1 MTSAKLN
8 RILVPTDFSETAG
21 HALRYASDMARRLGA
36 SLTVVYSDPFVPPID
51 FTATVGGWDES
62 SFNLLK
68 ARAEEQLQREAEAN
82 IHPSVLF
89 DTVVRVATPIDG
101 ILEQAHE
108 SGAGLIVMGTHGRTG
123 FRRLAIGSV
132 TEAILRRSEVPVIA
146 VPPHGATA
154 TSIKTIVC
162 PVIYNEQCL
171 DALTFAA
178 QIAPPDA
185 RFIVV
190 RATPADEVVRATP
203 ASDIIRSADDLF
215 ELRAW
220 VPEAIATRCE
230 PKMIGSEHVAN
241 QIDSLARSI
250 HADLIV
256 AAEPDDRSAADVLHG
271 TFAARLVQHADCPVL
286 TMNSPAAHAA
296 SRIARQEQR
305 TDAVWA
311 NQ

>member
-1 MTSAKLN
+1 MTSTKLH

-21 HALRYASDMARRLGA
+21 HALRYASDLARGLGA
-36 SLTVVYSDPFVPPID
+36 SLIVVYADPFLPPID

-62 SFNLLK
+62 TFNLLK
-68 ARAEEQLQREAEAN
+68 ARAEEQLQRDAEAN
-82 IHPSVLF
+82 IDRSILY

-101 ILEQAHE
+101 ILAQARE
-108 SGAGLIVMGTHGRTG
+108 SAAGLIVMGTHGRSG

-132 TEAILRRSEVPVIA
+132 TEAIMRRSDVPVIA
-146 VPPHGATA
+146 VPPHSAATP
-154 TSIKTIVC
+154 SIKTIVC
-162 PVIYNEQCL
+162 PVIYNAQCL

-185 RFIVV
+185 RFVVV
-190 RATPADEVVRATP
+190 RATPADDV
-203 ASDIIRSADDLF
+203 IREADDLF

-230 PKMIGSEHVAN
+230 LRMFGDEHVAK
-241 QIDSLARSI
+241 QIDGLAKST

-256 AAEPDDRSAADVLHG
+256 AAEPSDRSAADVLHG
-271 TFAARLVQHADCPVL
+271 TFAARLVQHAECPVL
-286 TMNSPAAHAA
+286 TMNAPAALAA
-296 SRIARQEQR
+296 SRIAEQQER